1 MQADECNGLTTAEA
15 EKRLV
20 EYGNNTLFKPHTVRF
35 VSIVR
40 EEITEPMILLL
51 FAVGFFYA
59 LGGELGDTITIF
71 AIIAALIFA
80 EVWNE
85 YRAKKTISSLSQ
97 LAAPTAKVL
106 RDGVTTNINTDLIVP
121 GDVVLVASGT
131 RVAADAHVTQSLSL
145 SIDES
150 SLTGESFPQDRKV
163 ADDVYAGTLV
173 VAGEGMATVFAT
185 GASTKIGAISA
196 RAQEIKEP
204 KTPLQLA
211 MKSLAKSLVGVAL
224 AFSIAIPVLGFVRG
238 QNLYQMFLTGLALAF
253 ATIPEELPII
263 ITMVLGLGAYQL
275 SRTGFLVKRI
285 KAAEVLGD
293 ATVILTD
300 KTGTITENKMRVVS
314 VFPNEREGDVMAAA
328 LGALPEFPTS
338 ATDLATLE
346 RAQTAPAPTIGSL
359 VRERSFDSERKT
371 RATIRVSDGDARL
384 FVSGAP
390 EEVFALAKDA
400 PVSFEEALRSEAAKG
415 RRAIAVAARTLPSA
429 ARDLPFSEL
438 ELEMALVGLLFLE
451 DPPRKEVKETIERA
465 RSAGIRTIMVTGDH
479 PLTAHFVAQS
489 VGIDGSTM
497 LTGDELDRLSDLEL
511 QDAVKTVAVFARTTP
526 EHKYR
531 LVTALQRNG
540 EIVAVTGDGINDTL
554 ALKGADIGIA
564 MGIKGT
570 DAAKEAA
577 DIVLSND
584 DFVLIGRGVFEGR
597 KFFENLR
604 KGVKFYLSVKAAL
617 ILIFLLPVLAGIA
630 FPLAPIQIIILELF
644 MDLGA
649 SAAFVAEPAE
659 ALIYSERPRDLK
671 ERFIDSAM
679 LKGIAASGL
688 SLFAGV
694 TISYFYALW
703 QGLPL
708 VQAQTFAFAAWIFTL
723 MMLAF
728 VSRSEKDPLYR
739 LGILA
744 NRAMDVWALVAV
756 AFLFVAIGTPEL
768 SAYFKLSSVT
778 VIQLTT
784 VFAISFVCAS
794 WQEWMKVLRF
804 RIRVSGRHVATA
816 S

>member
-1 MQADECNGLTTAEA
+1 MQAGDNGLTTVEA
-15 EKRLV
+15 EKRLAA
-20 EYGNNTLFKPHTVRF
+20 YGHNTLYKPHTVRF

-59 LGGELGDTITIF
+59 IGGEVGDTITIF

-85 YRAKKTISSLSQ
+85 YRAKKTIASLSQ
-97 LAAPTAKVL
+97 LAAPSARAM
-106 RDGVTTNINTDLIVP
+106 RDGVPSSVQTSLIVP
-121 GDVVLVASGT
+121 GDVLLVASGT
-131 RVAADAHVTQSLSL
+131 RVAADSHVTQSLSL
-145 SIDES
+145 AVDES
-150 SLTGESFPQDRKV
+150 SLTGESLPQEREIG
-163 ADDVYAGTLV
+163 DDIYAGTLV
-173 VAGEGMATVFAT
+173 VAGEGTATVFAT
-185 GASTKIGAISA
+185 GGATKIGAISA
-196 RAQEIKEP
+196 RAEEIKEP

-224 AFSIAIPVLGFVRG
+224 AFSIAIPFLGFLRG
-238 QNLYQMFLTGLALAF
+238 QDLYQMFLTGLALAF

-275 SRTGFLVKRI
+275 SRGGFLVKKI

-314 VFPNEREGDVMAAA
+314 IFPEESKESVLAAA
-328 LGALPEFPTS
+328 VRALPEFPTS
-338 ATDLATLE
+338 ATDVAILE
-346 RAQTAPAPTIGSL
+346 RARAGGTLTADTLI
-359 VRERSFDSERKT
+359 RERSFDSERRT
-371 RATIRVSDGDARL
+371 RSTVRLSDGDIWL
-384 FVSGAP
+384 YVSGAP
-390 EEVFALAKDA
+390 EEVLDLTTGDA
-400 PVSFEEALRSEAAKG
+400 NSFEEALSRETAKG
-415 RRAIAVAARTLPSA
+415 RRAIGVAEKRLASPAT
-429 ARDLPFSEL
+429 DLPFSEL
-438 ELEMALVGLLFLE
+438 EKELTLVGLLFLE
-451 DPPRKEVKETIERA
+451 DPPRREVKGTIERA
-465 RSAGIRTIMVTGDH
+465 QSAGIRTIMVTGDH
-479 PLTAHFVAQS
+479 PLTARYVAQS
-489 VGIDGSTM
+489 VGIDGSAM
-497 LTGDELDRLSDLEL
+497 MIGDELDRLSDEQL

-531 LVTALQRNG
+531 LVSALQHNG
-540 EIVAVTGDGINDTL
+540 EVVAVTGDGINDTL

-570 DAAKEAA
+570 DAAKEAS

-630 FPLAPIQIIILELF
+630 FPFAPIQIIILELF

-659 ALIYSERPRDLK
+659 RLIYSERPRDFK
-671 ERFIDSAM
+671 ERFINSAM
-679 LKGIAASGL
+679 LKGIAASAL

-703 QGLPL
+703 QHLSL
-708 VQAQTFAFAAWIFTL
+708 AQAQTFAFAAWIFTL
-723 MMLAF
+723 TMLAF
-728 VSRSEKDPLYR
+728 VSRSEKDPLYH
-739 LGILA
+739 LGIFA
-744 NRAMDVWALVAV
+744 NRAMNVWALASVG
-756 AFLFVAIGTPEL
+756 FLFVAIAAPEL
-768 SAYFKLSSVT
+768 SAYFRLSSIT
-778 VIQLTT
+778 IAQLLT
-784 VFAISFVCAS
+784 VFVISFVCAS
-794 WQEWMKVLRF
+794 WQEWVKMLRF
-804 RIRVSGRHVATA
+804 GVRTSGRGLPAT
-816 S
+816 

>member
-1 MQADECNGLTTAEA
+1 MQADEGNGLTTAEA
-15 EKRLV
+15 EKRLAD
-20 EYGNNTLFKPHTVRF
+20 YGYNTLFKPHTVRF

-97 LAAPTAKVL
+97 LAAPTARVL
-106 RDGVTTNINTDLIVP
+106 RDSVTRNVNTELLVP
-121 GDVVLVASGT
+121 GDVILLSSGT
-131 RVAADAHVTQSLSL
+131 RVAADVHVTQSLSL

-238 QNLYQMFLTGLALAF
+238 QDLYQMFLTGLALAF

-314 VFPNEREGDVMAAA
+314 VFPNEHEGEILAAA

-346 RAQTAPAPTIGSL
+346 RAQTAPGQTIGSL

-371 RATIRVSDGDARL
+371 RAIIRVSDGDARL

-390 EEVFALAKDA
+390 EEVFALAKNG

-415 RRAIAVAARTLPSA
+415 RRAIAVAERTLPPA

-438 ELEMALVGLLFLE
+438 ENEMALVGLLFLE

-465 RSAGIRTIMVTGDH
+465 RSAGIRTLMVTGDH

-497 LTGDELDRLSDLEL
+497 LTGDELDRLSDQEL

-679 LKGIAASGL
+679 LKGVAASGL

-703 QGLPL
+703 QHLPL

-723 MMLAF
+723 MILAF
-728 VSRSEKDPLYR
+728 VSRSEKDPLYH
-739 LGILA
+739 LGIFA
-744 NRAMDVWALVAV
+744 NRAMDVWALAAV

-778 VIQLTT
+778 IVQLTT

-794 WQEWMKVLRF
+794 WQEWLKVLRF
-804 RIRVSGRHVATA
+804 RIRVSGRHVATP